1 VDIPNPPS
9 TSTVH
14 SNPNDGISEHPDNV
28 VLGNTEQSEGV
39 KEISTNYVDY
49 GELYDRKTTIIDVYF
64 ATSIANNLQKD
75 PDPKSMAECKKR
87 SDWNKWKKATEAELA
102 LLTKREVFSSV
113 IPTPPKTFPMGFKW
127 VFVRKWNENNEVLR
141 YKARFVA

>member
-1 VDIPNPPS
+1 
-9 TSTVH
+9 
-14 SNPNDGISEHPDNV
+14 
-28 VLGNTEQSEGV
+28 
-39 KEISTNYVDY
+39 
-49 GELYDRKTTIIDVYF
+49 
-64 ATSIANNLQKD
+64 
-75 PDPKSMAECKKR
+75 MAECKKR